1 MGDYNKILKEAEKIK
16 KRNKKV
22 SIESIGKE
30 YEKKSGSIITK
41 KDIYNFFGGK
51 KNNEK

>member
-16 KRNKKV
+16 KRNSKTN
-22 SIESIGKE
+22 IENLGKDFE
-30 YEKKSGSIITK
+30 NKSGGIITK